1 MTSSNQDSS
10 SPQGDK
16 VTPALYSA
24 EEVIRNFEALMDSL
38 DFKAEL
44 VELGIGSL
52 QLGRRKKTLREL
64 KALSIGLWSLAL
76 QRSFPQDAA
85 AFFAEFRERSPRLV
99 GSGKE
104 PGLLQSRVGIYVDLL
119 KDKKE
124 TDFLPVASYLA
135 EVLALDAEDMRR
147 LRLKVSLIT
156 RSLYKLIFDRLV

>member
-1 MTSSNQDSS
+1 MTNYTQGPS
-10 SPQGDK
+10 SPGDRA
-16 VTPALYSA
+16 TPALYSA
-24 EEVIRNFEALMDSL
+24 EEVIRNFEALLDSL
-38 DFKAEL
+38 DFKSEL
-44 VELGIGSL
+44 LELGIGSL
-52 QLGRRKKTLREL
+52 QLGRRKKALREL
-64 KALSIGLWSLAL
+64 NALSIGLWHLAL
-76 QRSFPQDAA
+76 QRSFPEAGAD
-85 AFFAEFRERSPRLV
+85 FFARFRETSPRLV

-156 RSLYKLIFDRLV
+156 RSMYKLIFDRLV